1 MPRIPERLHIVPS
14 LTEVVSLFAGIGLV
28 LTYAWLMDDAY
39 VYFRYVDNLVVRGAG
54 LVWNPGE
61 YVEGFSSPLWAI
73 FLVALRGIHV
83 DFWLIVRAAGVVSFV
98 AFWWLAL
105 VANRGLSAGRPRP
118 SATYNLPLVFLSVC
132 YAVICYFTSGLE
144 SPLVLLMAGAYAC
157 AVVRPDSVA
166 LQMLVGIS
174 PLVRP
179 ELSIP
184 FLLFVAYA
192 RLRKKR
198 FPRVAIVSAAVA
210 VGGYVAFRIWYY
222 ADLFPNTFHLKD
234 ELWISQ
240 GATYLWDTFV
250 SYWTLPFL
258 GALVALYFIL
268 RRRRG
273 PEALFRS
280 ERLAMIVMALPVAA
294 YVVKIGGAPIH
305 FKDLAFPF
313 TLLVLAGGGLL
324 ETAAA
329 KWRRGLR
336 ALAVAGTLVV
346 GLAVA
351 FAHPR
356 QLPRPPILYPNG
368 FGNKVIDLISDAA
381 LHRSPQMGLI
391 PGRGGGVDMLS
402 FTSAMGRYGKGQR
415 GAAVHTESWCRTGY
429 MRSAAQIVHS
439 RGLTDPFLSRVPIN
453 SERPAHKFGLE
464 RLAGDIASVRSVYG
478 FEAGAFDRALENGRG
493 EDWMRR
499 NIESIRL
506 IEARAYNE
514 HSFLRNLV
522 TAFRRPE
529 VIIVE
534 ESEVGRSGR

>member
-1 MPRIPERLHIVPS
+1 MPRTPERLHIVPS

-73 FLVALRGIHV
+73 FLIALRGLRV
-83 DFWLIVRAAGVVSFV
+83 DFWLIVRAAGVVSFA
-98 AFWWLAL
+98 AFWWLAIL
-105 VANRGLSAGRPRP
+105 ANRGLSAGRPRP

-144 SPLVLLMAGAYAC
+144 SPLVLVMAGAYAC
-157 AVVRPDSVA
+157 AVGRPGSVA
-166 LQMLVGIS
+166 LQILLGMSALA
-174 PLVRP
+174 RP

-184 FLLFVAYA
+184 FVLFVVYA
-192 RLRKKR
+192 RLKTGR
-198 FPRVAIVSAAVA
+198 FPRAAIVTAVAA

-234 ELWISQ
+234 ELWITQ

-258 GALVALYFIL
+258 GALVGLYFLL
-268 RRRRG
+268 RRRHG
-273 PEALFRS
+273 PEALFRND
-280 ERLAMIVMALPVAA
+280 RLAMILMALPVAA

-329 KWRRGLR
+329 RWGRGLR

-368 FGNKVIDLISDAA
+368 FGNKVIGLISDAA

-402 FTSAMGRYGKGQR
+402 FEAAAGRYEKGQR
-415 GAAVHTESWCRTGY
+415 GAVHSESWCRTGY
-429 MRSAAQIVHS
+429 MRSSAQIVHS
-439 RGLTDPFLSRVPIN
+439 RGLTEPFLSRVPIHTD
-453 SERPAHKFGLE
+453 RPAHKFGLE
-464 RLAGDIASVRSVYG
+464 RLADDVARVRSVYG
-478 FEAGAFDRALENGRG
+478 FRAGAFDRALENGRG

-499 NIESIRL
+499 NIESIHL

-514 HSFLRNLV
+514 HDFFRNLAM
-522 TAFRRPE
+522 AFRRPE
-529 VIIVE
+529 VIGVE
-534 ESEVGRSGR
+534 ESEVGRSGY